1 MGSYKYLNTKIEI
14 AEDRLKYNEMRQLF
28 NKLAIEAQSEF
39 RKMYSQNKDMDSVIR
54 NVAEQGA
61 TIFISVLTKNVMPM
75 IVGMGV
81 YNIDEETFLKE
92 YYFTLNNNYT
102 FDDAVFKLSDAYFEI
117 VMDKATL
124 DAYRVARRESRGRFV
139 GGGFGV
145 SGAAKGILLAG
156 AGNMITGGLHRVAN
170 GVGGMISS
178 IKTEGKKLK
187 LFNNPEVLDTL
198 CIELYASVFRLHLA
212 YYNFLIDNFEAVD
225 MRPVTTSESQQAIAI
240 LKNVQSNRVEEDKVP
255 YLLAEAIQLD
265 PYKFDIYK
273 ELIIRYGDNDLG
285 LAELGQLFGFDAVSF
300 KESLLDAFSR
310 ECSIITKQLALKS
323 RYEFKKYQEYLG
335 VEKHEFLD
343 GIDKVINDFNL
354 KEIESS
360 TNFSSKVE
368 VKKSLER
375 INEECKIE
383 TEYKIQLIEKLNRRL
398 NELELESRTLDGI
411 VYSSEDQANKA
422 RREKDQLLKIEL
434 DTDFD
439 CTVSLLNAKK
449 EVDAIPGINA
459 TYKQYLENRISDRL
473 SKIELKSRSFESIV
487 YSSVEEAEKAKLEKE
502 ELVNSCA
509 LIDYENETQLLDF
522 IETLENQLQEGVY
535 TTKSATDYIKK
546 KIKETSKVVKNKR
559 TVEGVVYN
567 SFEEAKEARQI
578 ADKIKQRIEAGKDDF
593 NILIS
598 LKNEELDCADER
610 LAKVFLKKIEQIVNE
625 QIKNDESVV
634 SAYQNLEDE
643 LARVT
648 KSLFMGIGFFVALL
662 LIFSATWIKLISIL
676 GIIGSFMNF
685 VDEKKKKTH
694 EKRAKKDD
702 VLEARKRL
710 QLLRK

>member
-75 IVGMGV
+75 IVGTGV

-198 CIELYASVFRLHLA
+198 CIELYTSVFRLHLA
-212 YYNFLIDNFEAVD
+212 YYNFLIDNFEALD
-225 MRPVTTSESQQAIAI
+225 IRPVTTSESQQAIAI

-300 KESLLDAFSR
+300 KESLLNAFSR
-310 ECSIITKQLALKS
+310 ECSTITKQLALKS

-343 GIDKVINDFNL
+343 EIDKVINDFNL

-360 TNFSSKVE
+360 INFSSKVE

-375 INEECKIE
+375 INEECKVE

-411 VYSSEDQANKA
+411 VYSSEEQANKA

-439 CTVSLLNAKK
+439 CKVSLLNAKK
-449 EVDAIPGINA
+449 EVDSIPGINA

-522 IETLENQLQEGVY
+522 IETLENQLQEGG
-535 TTKSATDYIKK
+535 I
-546 KIKETSKVVKNKR
+546 
-559 TVEGVVYN
+559 
-567 SFEEAKEARQI
+567 Q
-578 ADKIKQRIEAGKDDF
+578 
-593 NILIS
+593 
-598 LKNEELDCADER
+598 
-610 LAKVFLKKIEQIVNE
+610 
-625 QIKNDESVV
+625 
-634 SAYQNLEDE
+634 QN
-643 LARVT
+643 
-648 KSLFMGIGFFVALL
+648 
-662 LIFSATWIKLISIL
+662 
-676 GIIGSFMNF
+676 
-685 VDEKKKKTH
+685 
-694 EKRAKKDD
+694 
-702 VLEARKRL
+702 
-710 QLLRK
+710 QL